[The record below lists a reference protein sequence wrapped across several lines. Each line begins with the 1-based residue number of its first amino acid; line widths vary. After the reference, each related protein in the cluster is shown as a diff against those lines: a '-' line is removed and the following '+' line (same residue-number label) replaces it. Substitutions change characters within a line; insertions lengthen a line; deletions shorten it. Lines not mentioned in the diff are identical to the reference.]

1 MLELLCQTVQQLI
14 DVFPQHGRYSQQVA
28 QPPGDRIV
36 HSVRIL
42 GGTKSADKMARLQN
56 AVVCG
61 WNYWAG
67 TYSAT
72 IAVQLSRLPFE
83 SAASMRLVAI
93 RLESPCVIICVR
105 LKSLN
110 TP

>member
-1 MLELLCQTVQQLI
+1 MLELLGETAQQLI
-14 DVFPQHGRYSQQVA
+14 DAFPQQDRDFQQLA
-28 QPPGDRIV
+28 QPSGQRIA
-36 HSVRIL
+36 HTPRIL
-42 GGTKSADKMARLQN
+42 GGTKSANKIERLLII
-56 AVVCG
+56 
-61 WNYWAG
+61 AG
-67 TYSAT
+67 VTKHYAGRYSAT

-93 RLESPCVIICVR
+93 RLESPCVMICVR